1 MQDSV
6 SKMKYRL
13 GIDLGTT
20 SLGWAMLRLGEQN
33 EPYAVIRTGVRILIT
48 VETRKRKP
56 LWP

>member
-20 SLGWAMLRLGEQN
+20 SLGWAMLRLDEQN
-33 EPYAVIRTGVRILIT
+33 EPYAVIRTALPNFKNARDP
-48 VETRKRKP
+48 KP
-56 LWP
+56 EAS